1 MLYPALLLLQATAGP
16 AAPAAPPATDI
27 YLAPLRVQ
35 DGRIVVGE
43 PVNVTAR
50 PGYDNQPYFL
60 PDGRAFLYTSIRED
74 SQADIYRYDIDQKTS
89 VRLTATRES
98 EYSPTPM
105 PDGRGFSVVR
115 VEADSTQRLWA
126 FDQDG
131 THPRLVLDS
140 IKPVG
145 YHAWADA
152 HTLVLFVLG
161 SPPTLQIADAG
172 FPNARGEVFA
182 KNIGRS
188 LQRIPGRASVS
199 FVQRDSVAGA
209 ALEELDIRRR
219 RVRELA
225 KVPAGAEF
233 FAWTPDGIVLTASGT
248 TLYQWDSR
256 RGGAWERVTDLA
268 AAGLSNVTRL
278 AVSPQGDRLAIVAV
292 PVALPR

>member
-1 MLYPALLLLQATAGP
+1 MLYPALLLLQAA
-16 AAPAAPPATDI
+16 AAPPATDI

-35 DGRIVVGE
+35 EGRIAVAT

-50 PGYDNQPYFL
+50 PGYDNQPSFL
-60 PDGRAFLYTSIRED
+60 PDGRAFLYTSVRED

-89 VRLTATRES
+89 VRLTATHES
-98 EYSPTPM
+98 EYSPTPL
-105 PDGRGFSVVR
+105 PDGGGFSVVR

-126 FDQDG
+126 FDEDG

-145 YHAWADA
+145 YHAWGDA

-161 SPPTLQIADAG
+161 SPSTLQIADAG
-172 FPNARGEVFA
+172 FPAARGEVFA
-182 KNIGRS
+182 KDIGRS
-188 LQRIPGRASVS
+188 LQRVPGRMSVS
-199 FVQRDSVAGA
+199 FVQRDSVAGP

-219 RVRELA
+219 RVTMLA
-225 KVPAGAEF
+225 KVPRGAEF

-256 RGGAWERVTDLA
+256 RGGAWEQVADLG

-292 PVALPR
+292 PVAR

>member
-1 MLYPALLLLQATAGP
+1 MLWIALVTLQ
-16 AAPAAPPATDI
+16 AAPAATAGPPATDI
-27 YLAPLRVQ
+27 YLADLRVAQ
-35 DGRIVVGE
+35 GRVSVGV

-50 PGYDNQPYFL
+50 PGYDNQPFFL

-74 SQADIYRYDIDQKTS
+74 SQADIYRYDIDTKTS
-89 VRLTATRES
+89 IRLTTTRES
-98 EYSPTPM
+98 EYSPTPL
-105 PDGRGFSVVR
+105 PDGSGFSVVR

-126 FDQDG
+126 FDLAG
-131 THPRLVLDS
+131 SRPRVVLDS

-145 YHAWADA
+145 YHSWGDA

-172 FPNARGEVFA
+172 FPSARGEVMA
-182 KNIGRS
+182 KDIGRS
-188 LQRIPGRASVS
+188 LQRIPGGASVS
-199 FVQRDSVAGA
+199 FVQRDSVVGP

-219 RVRELA
+219 RVTKLT
-225 KVPAGAEF
+225 KVPPGAEF
-233 FAWTPDGIVLTASGT
+233 FAWIPNGIVLTASGT

-256 RGGAWERVTDLA
+256 RGGAWEQVADLA

-292 PVALPR
+292 PVAPPR

>member
-1 MLYPALLLLQATAGP
+1 LGVFWIALLTLQ
-16 AAPAAPPATDI
+16 AAPAASPGPPATDI
-27 YLAPLRVQ
+27 YLADLRVTQ
-35 DGRIVVGE
+35 GRVSVGV

-50 PGYDNQPYFL
+50 PGYDNQPFFL

-74 SQADIYRYDIDQKTS
+74 RQADIYRYDIDTKTS

-98 EYSPTPM
+98 EYSPTLL
-105 PDGRGFSVVR
+105 PDGSGFSVVR

-126 FDQDG
+126 FDLAG
-131 THPRLVLDS
+131 SRPRLVLDS

-145 YHAWADA
+145 YHAWGDA

-161 SPPTLQIADAG
+161 SPSTLQIADAG
-172 FPNARGEVFA
+172 FPSTRGEVFA
-182 KNIGRS
+182 KDIGRS

-199 FVQRDSVAGA
+199 FVQRDSVAGNT
-209 ALEELDIRRR
+209 LEELDIGRRQ
-219 RVRELA
+219 VRELT
-225 KVPAGAEF
+225 KTPPGADF
-233 FAWTPDGIVLTASGT
+233 FAWTPDEIVLSASGT

-256 RGGAWERVTDLA
+256 RGGAWEKVADLA

-292 PVALPR
+292 PVSH

>member
-1 MLYPALLLLQATAGP
+1 VLYPALVLLQVA
-16 AAPAAPPATDI
+16 AAPPATDI

-35 DGRIVVGE
+35 DGRIVVGA

-60 PDGRAFLYTSIRED
+60 ADGRAFLYTSIRED

-98 EYSPTPM
+98 EYSPTPL
-105 PDGRGFSVVR
+105 PDGSGFSVVR

-126 FDQDG
+126 FDLAG
-131 THPRLVLDS
+131 SRPRVVLDS

-145 YHAWADA
+145 YHAWGDA

-172 FPNARGEVFA
+172 FPTARGEVIA
-182 KNIGRS
+182 KDIGRS
-188 LQRIPGRASVS
+188 LQRIPGRTSVS
-199 FVQRDSVAGA
+199 FVQRDSVAGNT
-209 ALEELDIRRR
+209 LDELDIGRR

-225 KVPAGAEF
+225 KIPPGADF

-256 RGGAWERVTDLA
+256 RGGAWEKVADLS
-268 AAGLSNVTRL
+268 AAGLSSVTRL
-278 AVSPQGDRLAIVAV
+278 AVSPRGDRLAIVAV
-292 PVALPR
+292 PVAPPR